1 MLLVGSL
8 MEAEFKGETKIFIEA
23 KGYLESVAVI
33 TEFSEQPGIR

>member
-1 MLLVGSL
+1 
-8 MEAEFKGETKIFIEA
+8 MEAEFKGENVKIFIEA